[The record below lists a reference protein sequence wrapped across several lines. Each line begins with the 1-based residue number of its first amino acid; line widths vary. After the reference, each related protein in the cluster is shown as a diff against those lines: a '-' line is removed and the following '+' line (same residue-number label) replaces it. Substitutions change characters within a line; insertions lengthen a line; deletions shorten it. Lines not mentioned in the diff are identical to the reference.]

1 MNVITVRRTVFHGLP
16 GEVTVKKVVIN
27 GRSKR
32 TPPICPSFR
41 DLARVYFARE
51 QSLEFTI
58 EALFFVVIV
67 AISVWPIVGAA
78 SALHELLHRGL
89 S

>member
-1 MNVITVRRTVFHGLP
+1 MNVITVRRTAFHGLP
-16 GEVTVKKVVIN
+16 GEVTIKKVVIK

-32 TPPICPSFR
+32 TQPIRASFR

-51 QSLEFTI
+51 RSLEFTI
-58 EALFFVVIV
+58 ESLFFVIIV
-67 AISVWPIVGAA
+67 AISAWPIMGAA
-78 SALHELLHRGL
+78 SALHDFLLRAF